1 MRVYS
6 RASGVLVWSAALSP
20 TVIPAGD
27 EREVSTAA
35 IWTPDAVGSFL
46 VTAAISCPGDM
57 VPGNNF
63 LSPTL
68 IEVQELPTPPPG
80 AVVKHAQQHQ
90 RGGGDELNV
99 SGLRGVL
106 ADAQFAAP
114 HRGSHERGG
123 SDEIQVAG
131 LRGKLADPQ
140 TPDTHGNEAHS
151 VAFVTEQTVDQRIQA
166 QVPPL
171 IAQGISQH
179 NQNANAHLE
188 LPFLANGQYYRG
200 YGRYVIPPRTGQL
213 IADYRGVA
221 GRYLDL
227 SRFRDRWGITA
238 QGFALW
244 LIDCASLAPE
254 HSPAPVRL
262 IFNRSER
269 EIHQVVPYCA
279 AEDGNAVIMALWA
292 FEVETTVIS
301 SLALFMEVRSVG
313 PVWVGNITLWL
324 LVGPRGWVE
333 EGPD

>member
-1 MRVYS
+1 
-6 RASGVLVWSAALSP
+6 
-20 TVIPAGD
+20 VIPAGD

-123 SDEIQVAG
+123 SDELQVAG

-151 VAFVTEQTVDQRIQA
+151 VAFVTEQTVDQRIQS

-171 IAQGISQH
+171 IAQGISAH
-179 NQNANAHLE
+179 NTNTDVHFG
-188 LPFLANGQYYRG
+188 LPFLANGQFFREEHHT
-200 YGRYVIPPRTGQL
+200 VVPAFTGAQ
-213 IADYRGVA
+213 IAHYQGVA
-221 GRYLDL
+221 GRYFDL
-227 SRFRDRWGITA
+227 SRFRDRWGDYA
-238 QGFALW
+238 QGYAW
-244 LIDCASLAPE
+244 WRIECASVDP
-254 HSPAPVRL
+254 SGRPAPVL
-262 IFNRSER
+262 LGFNRNGH

-279 AEDGNAVIMALWA
+279 PEDGWAEISALWPFA
-292 FEVETTVIS
+292 AETQVMG
-301 SLALFMEVRSVG
+301 SLALYMETRAIG
-313 PVWVGNITLWL
+313 PVWVGFVTLWL
-324 LVGPRGWVE
+324 LVGPRGWVYDLV
-333 EGPD
+333 P